1 MFKSRRLSFIYH
13 LICKENSMS
22 QKVALVTG
30 AASGIGLAVA
40 ESLAQANYQV
50 VMADVNDEAGT
61 QQAARINSHFVKV
74 DLTSATAC
82 KALVDEAVSRFGSVD
97 VLVNNAGIQHVS
109 PVEAFP
115 EEKWN
120 FMIALMLTAPF
131 LLTKY
136 CWPHM
141 KKNGWGRII
150 NISSVHGLRASEF
163 KSAYISAKHGIMGL
177 TKTTALE
184 GGPHGITVNAICP
197 AYVRTPLVD
206 NQIDAQAKTHGI
218 PREDVIETIMLKK
231 AAVKK
236 MIEPG
241 EIGSAVL
248 YICSDAARCMT
259 GTDFTID
266 CGWTAC

>member
-1 MFKSRRLSFIYH
+1 
-13 LICKENSMS
+13 MS
-22 QKVALVTG
+22 QKVAVITG

-40 ESLAQANYQV
+40 EALAAAGYRL
-50 VMADVNDEAGT
+50 VMADVNAESGKREADRLN
-61 QQAARINSHFVKV
+61 AYFLHA
-74 DLTSATAC
+74 DLSDRAAC
-82 KALVDEAVSRFGSVD
+82 KALIDSAVAKYGSVD
-97 VLVNNAGIQHVS
+97 VLINNAGIQHVS
-109 PVEAFP
+109 PVEDFP
-115 EEKWN
+115 EDKWD
-120 FMIALMLTAPF
+120 FMIRLMLTAPF

-136 CWPHM
+136 AWPHM
-141 KKNGWGRII
+141 KAAGWGRVI

-206 NQIDAQAKTHGI
+206 NQIDAQAATHNI
-218 PREDVIETIMLKK
+218 PREEVINSIMLKK
-231 AAVKK
+231 AAIKR

-241 EIGSAVL
+241 EIGAAVL
-248 YICSDAARCMT
+248 YLCSDAAGCMT

>member
-1 MFKSRRLSFIYH
+1 MADIS
-13 LICKENSMS
+13 
-22 QKVALVTG
+22 
-30 AASGIGLAVA
+30 A
-40 ESLAQANYQV
+40 ESGKRE
-50 VMADVNDEAGT
+50 ADRLNAYFIH
-61 QQAARINSHFVKV
+61 A
-74 DLTSATAC
+74 DLSDRAAC
-82 KALVDEAVSRFGSVD
+82 KALVDATIAKCGALD
-97 VLVNNAGIQHVS
+97 VLINNAGIQHVS
-109 PVEAFP
+109 PVEDFP
-115 EEKWN
+115 EDKWD
-120 FMIALMLTAPF
+120 FMIRLMLTAPF

-136 CWPHM
+136 AWPHM
-141 KKNGWGRII
+141 KAAGWGRVI

-206 NQIDAQAKTHGI
+206 NQIDAQAATHGI
-218 PREDVIETIMLKK
+218 PREEVINSIMLKK
-231 AAVKK
+231 AAIKR

-241 EIGSAVL
+241 EIGAAVL
-248 YICSDAARCMT
+248 YLCSDAAGCMT

>member
-1 MFKSRRLSFIYH
+1 
-13 LICKENSMS
+13 MS
-22 QKVALVTG
+22 QKVAVVTG

-40 ESLAQANYQV
+40 EALAGNDYQV
-50 VMADVNDEAGT
+50 VMADVNAEGGQREADQLGAT
-61 QQAARINSHFVKV
+61 FVKV
-74 DLTSATAC
+74 DLTDRSAC
-82 KALVDEAVSRFGSVD
+82 KALIDTAVAKFGTID

-109 PVEAFP
+109 PVEDFP
-115 EEKWN
+115 EDKWD
-120 FMIALMLTAPF
+120 FIIRLMLTAPF

-136 CWPHM
+136 AWPHL
-141 KKNGWGRII
+141 KSTGWGRII

-163 KSAYISAKHGIMGL
+163 KSAYITAKHGMMGL

-206 NQIDAQAKTHGI
+206 NQIDAQAATHGI
-218 PREDVIETIMLKK
+218 PREEVIGSIMLKK
-231 AAVKK
+231 AAIKR
-236 MIEPG
+236 MIEPN
-241 EIGSAVL
+241 EIGAAVIYL
-248 YICSDAARCMT
+248 CSDVAGCMT

>member
-1 MFKSRRLSFIYH
+1 MEKRI
-13 LICKENSMS
+13 
-22 QKVALVTG
+22 ALVTG

-40 ESLAQANYQV
+40 ESLANDGYQV
-50 VMADVNDEAGT
+50 VLADVNVDAGT
-61 QQAARINSHFVKV
+61 QQADRIGGHFIKV
-74 DLTSATAC
+74 DLTDAASC
-82 KALVDEAVSRFGSVD
+82 KALVEETVAKFGSVD

-109 PVEAFP
+109 PIEDFP
-115 EEKWN
+115 VEKWN
-120 FMIALMLTAPF
+120 FIIALMLTAPF

-136 CWPHM
+136 SWPHM
-141 KKNGWGRII
+141 KKKGWGRVV

-163 KSAYISAKHGIMGL
+163 KSAYISAKHGMMGL

-206 NQIDAQAKTHGI
+206 NQIDAQAATHGI
-218 PREDVIETIMLKK
+218 PREEVIDSIMLKK
-231 AAVKK
+231 AAVKR
-236 MIEPG
+236 MIEPS
-241 EIGSAVL
+241 EIGAAVL
-248 YICSDAARCMT
+248 YICSDAASCMT

>member
-1 MFKSRRLSFIYH
+1 
-13 LICKENSMS
+13 MS
-22 QKVALVTG
+22 QKVAVITG

-40 ESLAQANYQV
+40 DALAAAGYRL
-50 VMADVNDEAGT
+50 VMADVNVESGKREADRLN
-61 QQAARINSHFVKV
+61 AYFIHA
-74 DLTSATAC
+74 DLSDRAAC
-82 KALVDEAVSRFGSVD
+82 KALIDATIAKYGTLD
-97 VLVNNAGIQHVS
+97 VLINNAGIQHVS
-109 PVEAFP
+109 PVEDFP
-115 EEKWN
+115 EDKWD
-120 FMIALMLTAPF
+120 FMIRLMLTAPF

-136 CWPHM
+136 AWPHM
-141 KKNGWGRII
+141 KAAGWGRVI

-206 NQIDAQAKTHGI
+206 NQIDAQAATHNI
-218 PREDVIETIMLKK
+218 PREEVINSIMLKK
-231 AAVKK
+231 AAIKR

-241 EIGSAVL
+241 EIGAAVL
-248 YICSDAARCMT
+248 YLCSDAAGCMT